1 MALEA
6 GPPVGEQSLL
16 RDGFHRFRRAITSPS
31 LESLFVLTVVL
42 FGYRVGGRPIG
53 DNSMLTHLRTG
64 IDMATTG
71 AIPRKD
77 PYSYT
82 AFGHDWVVQSWFPE
96 WTYGWAFRIG
106 GMELVVFEQAL
117 LVALLV
123 WLVVRLA
130 RTGSPLRTALA
141 GLTAVGVGAAFWTP
155 RPLLFGLICM
165 ALLITV
171 VERRR
176 SPWLLVPILWVWVN
190 SHGSFPLGAVWLGA
204 VLVGQLFDSR
214 ALPRH
219 DLRYL
224 WGYLAGLAVSVLNPL
239 GPKLLFFPLTLGEKQ
254 ESFRNI
260 VEWRSPDFSRAGG
273 YFALSFLVLALL
285 ILLRGRPGWRDIL
298 PVIGF
303 LGAGLVAARNIGVLG
318 LVLAP
323 ALGRA
328 LTRQESAEGVS
339 AEGVPAPVGAD
350 VDPAAGLGLA
360 GGFEPDEEPAAD
372 TVVGAADRP
381 PSGRSSED
389 RVQINRLM
397 LLALLAAFVVFT
409 VPIATESSLDLIGY
423 PDKAMEHLR
432 DQGRLEEPHRLVE
445 QDFIGN
451 YLEFQWPDVP
461 VFVDDRFDM
470 YPLSVARDYEA
481 LLNGRPDSVEVLD
494 RWKADTVL
502 WQKKLPL
509 VAILG
514 ASGWR
519 ETYSDK
525 DWVVLER

>member
-1 MALEA
+1 MTVLDA
-6 GPPVGEQSLL
+6 GPDVAAKESRLME
-16 RDGFHRFRRAITSPS
+16 GFHRFRRSLTSPS
-31 LESLFVLTVVL
+31 LESLFILAVVL

-64 IDMATTG
+64 IDMARTG
-71 AIPRKD
+71 AIPRRD

-82 AFGHDWVVQSWFPE
+82 ALGHDWVVQSWFPE
-96 WTYGWAFRIG
+96 WTYGWAFRLG
-106 GMELVVFEQAL
+106 GMELVVLEQAL

-176 SPWLLVPILWVWVN
+176 SPWLLVPVLWVWVN

-204 VLVGQLFDSR
+204 ILVGELIDTR
-214 ALPRH
+214 ALPRR

-239 GPKLLFFPLTLGEKQ
+239 GAKLLSFPFTVGEKQ

-273 YFALSFLVLALL
+273 YFALSFLVLAVIL
-285 ILLRGRPGWRDIL
+285 LLRGRPGWRDIL
-298 PVIGF
+298 PVVGF
-303 LGAGLVAARNIGVLG
+303 LGAGLVAARNIGVLAV
-318 LVLAP
+318 VLAP

-328 LTRQESAEGVS
+328 LTRRGVESPDAAASV
-339 AEGVPAPVGAD
+339 PVGAAA
-350 VDPAAGLGLA
+350 DPAAGLGLA
-360 GGFEPDEEPAAD
+360 GGLGPDGEPPPD
-372 TVVGAADRP
+372 VAADRTP
-381 PSGRSSED
+381 DVRSPED
-389 RVQINRLM
+389 RVRINRLM
-397 LLALLAAFVVFT
+397 LLVLLAAFVVFT
-409 VPIATESSLDLIGY
+409 VPIAANSSLDLIGY

-432 DQGRLEEPHRLVE
+432 DEGRLEEPHRLVE

-451 YLEFQWPDVP
+451 YLESQWQDVP
-461 VFVDDRFDM
+461 VFIDDRFDM
-470 YPLSVARDYEA
+470 YPLSVSRDYEA
-481 LLNGRPDSVEVLD
+481 LLNGRPNSMEVLD

-509 VAILG
+509 VTILA

>member
-1 MALEA
+1 MTALDT
-6 GPPVGEQSLL
+6 GVKVGTESRFMQ
-16 RDGFHRFRRAITSPS
+16 GFHRLRRTITSPS
-31 LESLFVLTVVL
+31 LESLFVLAVVL

-64 IDMATTG
+64 IDMARTG
-71 AIPRKD
+71 AIPRRD

-82 AFGHDWVVQSWFPE
+82 AFGHEWVVQSWFPE

-204 VLVGQLFDSR
+204 ILVGELVDTR
-214 ALPRH
+214 RVPRH

-224 WGYLAGLAVSVLNPL
+224 WGFVAGLAVSVVNPL
-239 GPKLLFFPLTLGEKQ
+239 GPKLLFFPFTLSEKQ

-298 PVIGF
+298 PVVGF

-318 LVLAP
+318 VVLAP

-328 LTRQESAEGVS
+328 FPGGARRSRPRPWGRRWALPRAWGWPEVS
-339 AEGVPAPVGAD
+339 APTGNPRRGPMRPWARWRRRGRRRWQGRTGPR
-350 VDPAAGLGLA
+350 A
-360 GGFEPDEEPAAD
+360 GG
-372 TVVGAADRP
+372 R
-381 PSGRSSED
+381 R
-389 RVQINRLM
+389 R
-397 LLALLAAFVVFT
+397 
-409 VPIATESSLDLIGY
+409 IACGSTG
-423 PDKAMEHLR
+423 
-432 DQGRLEEPHRLVE
+432 
-445 QDFIGN
+445 
-451 YLEFQWPDVP
+451 
-461 VFVDDRFDM
+461 
-470 YPLSVARDYEA
+470 
-481 LLNGRPDSVEVLD
+481 
-494 RWKADTVL
+494 
-502 WQKKLPL
+502 
-509 VAILG
+509 
-514 ASGWR
+514 
-519 ETYSDK
+519 
-525 DWVVLER
+525 